1 MAQGKRSS
9 TVIALIG
16 LFKLFKAALLIGLA
30 VGAFHLVHRDA
41 QETIMNLVRRIQ
53 VDPDNRFI
61 HGLLART
68 TKLDERRLREI
79 GVGTILY
86 GLLFAIEGVGLLMR
100 KRWAEYLT
108 VVTTA
113 LLLPLEV
120 YEIIRKLSAIKI
132 LVFMGNLFIVVY
144 LIVQLRKRPRE
155 EGAATTTSPR
165 VSS

>member
-1 MAQGKRSS
+1 MSQGKRSS
-9 TVIALIG
+9 AVIVLIG
-16 LFKLFKAALLIGLA
+16 LFKLLKAALLIGLA
-30 VGAFHLVHRDA
+30 IGAFHLVHRDA
-41 QETIMNLVRRIQ
+41 QRTIMEWVQKIQ

-61 HGLLART
+61 HGLLARA

-86 GLLFAIEGVGLLMR
+86 GLLFTIEGVGLLMR

-120 YEIIRKLSAIKI
+120 YEITRKLSAMKI
-132 LVFMGNLFIVVY
+132 LVFVGNVFIAIY